1 MLDTPHQYQ
10 ALINAVTVE
19 VKSNAATRP
28 ICYAVK
34 RNGIQVDICLCF
46 LLIIGA
52 TGRVND
58 FWSGRR
64 GNGKIV
70 ADLKSPS
77 ARLAFSGAGAVFLTI
92 AIFLAI
98 HLLSELHGTSHH

>member
-1 MLDTPHQYQ
+1 MGIEWLFVFGFFGV
-10 ALINAVTVE
+10 ALN
-19 VKSNAATRP
+19 
-28 ICYAVK
+28 
-34 RNGIQVDICLCF
+34 

-64 GNGKIV
+64 GSGKIL

-77 ARLAFSGAGAVFLTI
+77 ARLAFSCVGVVFLTLAVFL
-92 AIFLAI
+92 AV
-98 HLLSELHGTSHH
+98 HLLSELQP

>member
-1 MLDTPHQYQ
+1 MGFKWIFVFAFFGL
-10 ALINAVTVE
+10 ALN
-19 VKSNAATRP
+19 
-28 ICYAVK
+28 
-34 RNGIQVDICLCF
+34 

-64 GNGKIV
+64 GSGRIV

-77 ARLAFSGAGAVFLTI
+77 ARLAFSGAAAVFLTI

-98 HLLSELHGTSHH
+98 HLLGELQGTSHP